1 MRVLLTGSAGFI
13 GGAVADQLEAA
24 GDEVVRVDLL
34 IPEAHPAGATAAA
47 GTHRVDVRDGAALA
61 PLLEGVDVV
70 CHQSAMVG
78 AGVTVAD
85 MPSYASHNDLGTA
98 VLLAAMH
105 DAGVARL
112 VAASSMV
119 VYGEGRY
126 ACAEHGDR
134 PGAASRRALDAG
146 DFENH
151 CARCGRPL
159 AWETVDEDARLDP
172 RSSYA
177 ASKVATEHYVS
188 AWVRQ
193 APGAAVALR
202 YHNVYGPR
210 MPRDTPYSG
219 VAALFRSAIE
229 QGSRR
234 TCSRTAARCATS
246 CTSPTS
252 PARTCSPCARWST
265 PPDGTFAT
273 YNVCS
278 GEPVPIRAGR
288 RSWWPGAPARDLAP
302 EVSGRYRLG
311 DVRHIVASPERAP
324 RASASP
330 RRSGRTRGSGSSRPP
345 RCGDSAGRRPRGR
358 GCCPAA
364 PVGGPRPRPETR
376 MPIGQMAVFIRA
388 ARRSGSHRTW
398 TTATAGLHRCDTSP
412 SRLARSW

>member
-1 MRVLLTGSAGFI
+1 MRVLLTGSAGFV
-13 GGAVADQLEAA
+13 GGAVADRLEEA

-34 IPEAHPAGATAAA
+34 LPEAHPPDAVAAP
-47 GTHRVDVRDGAALA
+47 GTHRVDVRDGEALA
-61 PLLEGVDVV
+61 PLLAGVDVV

-85 MPSYASHNDLGTA
+85 LPSYASHNDLGTA

-105 DAGVARL
+105 AAGVHRL
-112 VAASSMV
+112 VVASSMV

-126 ACAEHGDR
+126 ACADHGR
-134 PGAASRRALDAG
+134 QTPGPRRVAALDAG

-151 CARCGRPL
+151 CTRCGRPL

-177 ASKVATEHYVS
+177 ASKVATEHYTA

-229 QGSRR
+229 QGRPPDVFEDGGQMR
-234 TCSRTAARCATS
+234 DFVHVTDVARCNVLALHRVLE
-246 CTSPTS
+246 
-252 PARTCSPCARWST
+252 A
-265 PPDGTFAT
+265 PDETFTT

-278 GEPVPIRAGR
+278 GDPVPIRRVAELVAQGTG
-288 RSWWPGAPARDLAP
+288 SGMTPV
-302 EVSGRYRLG
+302 VSGRYRLG
-311 DVRHIVASPERAP
+311 DVRHVVASPA
-324 RASASP
+324 
-330 RRSGRTRGSGSSRPP
+330 
-345 RCGDSAGRRPRGR
+345 
-358 GCCPAA
+358 
-364 PVGGPRPRPETR
+364 
-376 MPIGQMAVFIRA
+376 RA
-388 ARRSGSHRTW
+388 ARELGF
-398 TTATAGLHRCDTSP
+398 TARVRPDRGLPAFATDPLR
-412 SRLARSW
+412 